1 MKKIL
6 LLIAAAVLSSVS
18 LLAAAPP
25 EAPKPDSR
33 VEEVTIKSS
42 ILGVEK
48 TYCVYLPSGYDRN
61 PDRHYPILYLLH
73 GASGWYGTWTKSYNM
88 KTITDW
94 RIASGFSVPMI
105 IVMPDAAGTGER
117 NTGPHMGYFNFSDWR
132 YEDFF
137 FQEFIPE
144 VESRYRVI
152 GDRAHRAIAGLSMGG
167 DGTICY
173 AMTHPEMFS
182 SACPLSARAEFLP
195 TGYDRPLYAEYLE
208 VCKKYNWVKI
218 LRESSPEDQEK
229 IKKVRWYIDCGDDDY
244 LFEGNAH
251 LYLLMRELRFPCA
264 QYRVREGTHQQEYW
278 RTALPDVLTFVSIG
292 FSTASAEHR

>member
-6 LLIAAAVLSSVS
+6 I
-18 LLAAAPP
+18 LLAAALFSAGTVLAAVPLG
-25 EAPKPDSR
+25 ATAQNSR
-33 VEEVTIKSS
+33 IEELTIKST

-48 TYCVYLPSGYDRN
+48 NYCVYIPDGYDSN
-61 PDRHYPILYLLH
+61 PDRYYPVLYLLH
-73 GASGWYGTWTKSYNM
+73 GAGGWYGTWTKSYNM

-94 RIASGFSVPMI
+94 RISSGFSSPMI
-105 IVMPDAAGTGER
+105 IVMPDAAGTGEK
-117 NTGPHMGYFNFSDWR
+117 NTSPHMGYFNFSDWR

-144 VESRYRVI
+144 IESRFRII

-173 AMTHPEMFS
+173 TMGHPEMFS
-182 SACPLSARAEFLP
+182 SACPLSARAERLP
-195 TGYDRPLYAEYLE
+195 EGYDRPLYAEYLE
-208 VCKKYNWVKI
+208 VCKNHNWVEI
-218 LRESSPEDQEK
+218 LRSASPEKQEQ
-229 IKKVRWYIDCGDDDY
+229 IKSVRWYIDCGDDDY

-251 LYLLMRELRFPCA
+251 LYLLMRELNFPCA

-292 FSTASAEHR
+292 FSEASAEHR